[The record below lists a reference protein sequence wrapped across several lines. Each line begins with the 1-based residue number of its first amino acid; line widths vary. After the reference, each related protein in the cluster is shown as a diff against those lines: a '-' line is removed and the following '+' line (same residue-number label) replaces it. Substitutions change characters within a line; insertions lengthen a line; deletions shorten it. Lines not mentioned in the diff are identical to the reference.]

1 MFSKNEWLHW
11 IKSTFTNKEVQN
23 KCVNGFCK
31 TDMFWLVKYNHKFY
45 NYMYIH
51 FLLICLYHQLIDWL
65 IVAYTVLRP
74 IRKYFIRTSTSL
86 TPVLGLCSGPFSRI
100 WSLSCH
106 TCCDTFYSRFH
117 TKDPFFSVA
126 LFDKQ
131 WAQRNYLTWIHSGS
145 DWSNYSGGTSYKIH
159 HTYKRGNIPFQ
170 NLVLKSNF

>member
-1 MFSKNEWLHW
+1 M
-11 IKSTFTNKEVQN
+11 
-23 KCVNGFCK
+23 NGFCK

-65 IVAYTVLRP
+65 IVAYTVWRP

-106 TCCDTFYSRFH
+106 TCCDTFYSRSH

-131 WAQRNYLTWIHSGS
+131 WAQRNYLIWIHSGS
-145 DWSNYSGGTSYKIH
+145 DWSIRELFRRNIIQNTPYIQKGKH
-159 HTYKRGNIPFQ
+159 IPFQ